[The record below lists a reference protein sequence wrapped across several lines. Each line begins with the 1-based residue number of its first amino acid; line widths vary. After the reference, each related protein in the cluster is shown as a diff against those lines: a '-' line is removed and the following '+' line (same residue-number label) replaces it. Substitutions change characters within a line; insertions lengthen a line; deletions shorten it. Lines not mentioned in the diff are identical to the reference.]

1 MGTKGDIKVA
11 REIEGVFGSMRMVL
25 PQHKAEIQQMKVES
39 VLVERPIIDEEDF
52 GEMCFRVYDS
62 TQYNYPITVKWFREV
77 RSGLGIVETECGVV
91 REIDV
96 DKRMFKLVGERES
109 VWICVEDVVGVMKY
123 SS

>member
-1 MGTKGDIKVA
+1 
-11 REIEGVFGSMRMVL
+11 MVL
-25 PQHKAEIQQMKVES
+25 PEYKAEIQQMKVES

-77 RSGLGIVETECGVV
+77 WSGRGIEETACGVM

-96 DKRMFKLVGERES
+96 DKRMFKLVSERES
-109 VWICVEDVVGVMKY
+109 VWIRVEDVVQVTKKLPVKE
-123 SS
+123 SAR